1 MNEERRTQ
9 NEELRRLSKFFI
21 LRSAFC
27 VLLSALCLLPSASA
41 QVRAQH
47 AALSTA
53 SPLATRAGLATLQ
66 RGGTAADAAVTV
78 AFTLAV
84 VHPQAGNLGGGGFL
98 VYYDAA
104 TKGVWTLDFREL
116 SPRATTR
123 KLKVDGIKT
132 VATPGTVAGLSAL
145 HEKFGARPWKELLG
159 PAIALA
165 KEGPREDAELA
176 LDIAAAKRERNL
188 DIPKSLPPP
197 ELASTLQRIADEGAR
212 DFYEGDVAEKL
223 VESVRAAGGILG
235 HRDLREYEP
244 IWRAPIKLR
253 YGPYEIYTVAPP
265 SGGGI
270 VIGEVLNMLA
280 KDDLTALG
288 FQTTKAVHLLVE
300 AQRRAQVDRH
310 RYIGDPLG
318 ARIPLGD
325 LLSQRRAELWRAS
338 ISATRATATSSLTE
352 PTALNA
358 EGEHTTHFTIADAQ
372 GNVVSLTTGL
382 GENFGGGFLATP
394 LGFFLNDAMT
404 AFTTGANT
412 LDPLKRPASPM
423 TPVIVLRDGKPF
435 LALGTRGGSAIPT
448 TILQVF
454 LNVVVY
460 GKSLNE
466 AVAAPR
472 YHHGAVPESIA
483 YERERAPRPTLEALN
498 AMGHGVDGR
507 ASIGDVHAILFEN
520 GRLTAVADPRRGGA
534 AGGY

>member
-9 NEELRRLSKFFI
+9 NAELRSVSKFFI
-21 LRSAFC
+21 LRSALC
-27 VLLSALCLLPSASA
+27 VLVSLNAFA
-41 QVRAQH
+41 QVRAKH

-84 VHPQAGNLGGGGFL
+84 IHPQGGNLGGGGFL
-98 VYYDAA
+98 VYYDAS
-104 TKGVWTLDFREL
+104 TKGIWTLDFREL

-123 KLKVDGIKT
+123 KLTLDGVKT
-132 VATPGTVAGLSAL
+132 AATPGTVAGLNAL
-145 HEKFGARPWKELLG
+145 HEKFGARPWKELLA

-165 KEGPREDAELA
+165 KDGPRQDAELA
-176 LDIAAAKRERNL
+176 RDIETAKRERKL
-188 DIPKSLPPP
+188 EIPATLPPP
-197 ELASTLQRIADEGAR
+197 ELAWTLQRLADEGAR
-212 DFYEGDVAEKL
+212 DFYEGAVAEKL
-223 VESVRAAGGILG
+223 AETVRAAGGILG
-235 HRDLREYEP
+235 HRDLREYAP
-244 IWRAPIKLR
+244 VWRAPIKLR

-280 KDDLTALG
+280 KDDLAQLG
-288 FQTTKAVHLLVE
+288 FQTTRAVHLLAE
-300 AQRRAQVDRH
+300 AQRRAQVDRQ
-310 RYIGDPLG
+310 RYTGDPLG
-318 ARIPLGD
+318 ARIPLGE
-325 LLSQRRAELWRAS
+325 LLSQKRAELWRAS
-338 ISATRATATSSLTE
+338 INIARATATSSLTE
-352 PTALNA
+352 PASLNA

-382 GENFGGGFLATP
+382 GEQFGNGFLVAP

-404 AFTTGANT
+404 AFTTGANA

-460 GKSLNE
+460 GKSLTD
-466 AVAAPR
+466 AVAAAR

-483 YERERAPRPTLEALN
+483 YERERSSRPVVEALN
-498 AMGHGVDGR
+498 EMGHGMEGR
-507 ASIGDVHAILFEN
+507 VAIGDVHAILFEN
-520 GRLTAVADPRRGGA
+520 GRLTAVSDPRRGGA